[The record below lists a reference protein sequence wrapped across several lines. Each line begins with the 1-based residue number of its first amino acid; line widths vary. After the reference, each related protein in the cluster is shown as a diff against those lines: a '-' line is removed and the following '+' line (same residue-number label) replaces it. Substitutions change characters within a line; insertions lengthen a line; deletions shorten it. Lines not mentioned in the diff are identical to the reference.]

1 MFRLHNI
8 EISGF
13 KSFVD
18 PVRTEFAEGITAI
31 VGPNGCGK
39 SNLSEAI
46 TWVLGEQSAKTLRG
60 GRMEDVIFSGTDRR
74 APLGMAEVSLT
85 LLAPGFEH
93 ARDGKLTLG
102 RRVFRSGESMYRLN
116 DRVVRLK
123 DIRDLLMDTG
133 LGIRAYSVIEQGKIG
148 QILSGRPQERRRLIE
163 EAAGI
168 TRYRQ
173 RKRLAE
179 LKLEEATANRM
190 RLDDILAEVER
201 SLRALKRQAGAA
213 RRFQE
218 RDREHRALL
227 RRLLVAKSLLA
238 QRELRRLHEAL
249 TERTDLDAALAARL
263 TAAEAELQAARLQLD
278 ELQDQSGAWYR
289 RSAELDT
296 RVEGLTQR
304 IQGARRTR
312 EEVASRLD
320 SGTGT
325 AERRALE
332 CDTQIAALAD
342 LDEQQRGLAAGRDG
356 ARQSFEESHQR
367 VAAAAGSL
375 REHEQAL
382 DQHRAELMAS
392 LGRVNEQQS
401 RLHRVHLE
409 GEKSAFR
416 RERLEQEIADRDTE
430 IQEGHK
436 ELSQAQHRIE
446 ELETAVASQ
455 RVELERKRAE
465 LDARLRREG
474 EATKLR
480 QRAEEDAR
488 ALEHR
493 RSLLEELAAAD
504 DERRA
509 GVRSTLE
516 QIGLADARF
525 LEDLARAPEGWED
538 SVDLY
543 LSSLRD
549 AVVLPEGTDA
559 LEVASRVN
567 GSSTELRVV
576 TPADGTPP
584 ADLYARS
591 LQRSAAATKRRADQ
605 PSPAVTLAP
614 QAPVVAEEHPRQAV
628 APPAQPSIWRWLK
641 SKLFRSRPAPAE
653 TAPPQPSPV
662 SAAAEIAPTEGA
674 RPHDFEVSL
683 AQVPVAQVSVTQV
696 SGAADV
702 LTASDEPLSGHPA
715 PRPLGA
721 AIGLPD
727 AVARALPP
735 AYLVDTAEEAADLAR
750 RHPGVAFLARGR
762 VVGLAGMLGVRGGAA
777 RPGALSRAR
786 ELEALAGRDQE
797 LRHAILAATA
807 ELGVLVQ
814 ERTALA
820 AGSRQAEG
828 RLGELQKEHAV
839 AQARRQD
846 AANRL
851 QQLERE
857 RTEVEEER
865 RGLVAEAERI
875 ARDHA
880 LHQHDLEGTR
890 AQHAGLERRLDEL
903 QAAVDGARQ
912 ELEKLRAEDAVHSE
926 RLRLFE
932 ERLAAQAAEVA
943 RLDRQRQAAAEFL
956 AHWQR
961 ERDHLETRDREL
973 GEEIGSAERE
983 QQQAL
988 EERGTVEERRRSAQ
1002 ERLEERRAATRS
1014 LEERV
1019 RELRTEREEERSR
1032 LEALR
1037 IGQAEQRREAEHV
1050 AEAYWSHFHVA
1061 VPLLASLRPAAPLR
1075 ATGVIITAV
1084 PAPPHG
1090 GAVTTIEVAAH
1101 DEAAVVDLVPEE
1113 TGAEARLATAI
1124 TSVAAL
1130 EIATTVTSLPQI
1142 ARSATSTAMP
1152 AAVELILDPAALLA
1166 QAEEDLERLPSLDTE
1181 VRSVK
1186 DALDRMGPVN
1196 VLAAQE
1202 HTEQEERSTFLSE
1215 QRADLLLSIEILRR
1229 TIREI
1234 NETSHERFTKTFDEV
1249 NVNFSRVFA
1258 ELFRG
1263 GEATMRLLDDEDP
1276 LESGLEIVA
1285 RPPGKRLQN
1294 LQLLSGG
1301 EKALTAIALLFA
1313 LFLTKPS
1320 PFCILDEVDAP
1331 LDDAN
1336 VLLFVELLER
1346 MAKDTQFLVITH
1358 NKLTMEAASSLYGVT
1373 MEEKGVSKLVAVD
1386 LDQLH
1391 PADRMA
1397 S

>member
-60 GRMEDVIFSGTDRR
+60 GRMEDVIFSGTDKR

-213 RRFQE
+213 RRFHE

-249 TERTDLDAALAARL
+249 AERTDLDAALAARL
-263 TAAEAELQAARLQLD
+263 TAAETELQAARLQLD

-312 EEVASRLD
+312 EEVASRLN
-320 SGTGT
+320 SGTGM

-332 CDTQIAALAD
+332 RDTQIAALAD
-342 LDEQQRGLAAGRDG
+342 LDEQQRGLVAGRDG
-356 ARQSFEESHQR
+356 ARQSFDDSHKR
-367 VAAAAGSL
+367 VAAAADSL

-401 RLHRVHLE
+401 RLHRVHIE

-416 RERLEQEIADRDTE
+416 RERLEQEIANRDTE

-455 RVELERKRAE
+455 RSELERKRAE

-480 QRAEEDAR
+480 QRSEEDAR

-516 QIGLADARF
+516 QVGLADARF

-559 LEVASRVN
+559 LEVASMVN
-567 GSSTELRVV
+567 GSTTELRVV

-591 LQRSAAATKRRADQ
+591 LQRSAAATKRRFDQ
-605 PSPAVTLAP
+605 PSLAVTLAP
-614 QAPVVAEEHPRQAV
+614 QAPPVAEHPPQAA
-628 APPAQPSIWRWLK
+628 APPAHLSVWQWLK
-641 SKLFRSRPAPAE
+641 SKLFGGRPAPASE
-653 TAPPQPSPV
+653 PIAEPAGSAQPSPEN
-662 SAAAEIAPTEGA
+662 AAAEIAPTEGA
-674 RPHDFEVSL
+674 RPDDFEVSL
-683 AQVPVAQVSVTQV
+683 ARAPAAQIPGATDVP
-696 SGAADV
+696 
-702 LTASDEPLSGHPA
+702 TATDELLSGPPA

-721 AIGLPD
+721 ALGLPD

-735 AYLVDTAEEAADLAR
+735 AYLVDTVEEAADLAR

-762 VVGLAGMLGVRGGAA
+762 VVGLAGILGVRGGAA

-807 ELGVLVQ
+807 ELGVLVE

-857 RTEVEEER
+857 RAEVEEER

-890 AQHAGLERRLDEL
+890 AQHAVLERRLDEL
-903 QAAVDGARQ
+903 QAAVDGARH
-912 ELEKLRAEDAVHSE
+912 ELEKLRAEDAVHAE

-973 GEEIGSAERE
+973 GEEIGSAELE

-988 EERGTVEERRRSAQ
+988 EERGTVEERRRAAQ

-1019 RELRTEREEERSR
+1019 RELRAEREEERSR

-1061 VPLLASLRPAAPLR
+1061 VPLLASLRPAAPLL
-1075 ATGVIITAV
+1075 ATGVAITAI

-1090 GAVTTIEVAAH
+1090 RAVTTLEVAAH
-1101 DEAAVVDLVPEE
+1101 DQPAAVELVLEE
-1113 TGAEARLATAI
+1113 TGAEARPVAAI
-1124 TSVAAL
+1124 TSVATL
-1130 EIATTVTSLPQI
+1130 EIATTVTSLSQI
-1142 ARSATSTAMP
+1142 AHSVADTATP
-1152 AAVELILDPAALLA
+1152 AAVEPILDPAALLA

-1186 DALDRMGPVN
+1186 DAIDRMGPVN

-1202 HTEQEERSTFLSE
+1202 HTEQEERYTFLSE
-1215 QRADLLLSIEILRR
+1215 QRADLLRSIESLRR

-1234 NETSHERFTKTFDEV
+1234 NETSQERFTKTFDEV
-1249 NVNFSRVFA
+1249 NVNFGRVFA

-1336 VLLFVELLER
+1336 VLRFVELLER
-1346 MAKDTQFLVITH
+1346 MSKDTQFLVITH